1 MCEMYTESIPF
12 DDQSPVIMNVYHIDE
27 YPLHCHEDAIEI
39 IFVLQGAVEVKASF
53 EFFTLNE
60 GDYVVINR
68 EDSHKIWRHNAADNL
83 VVIFQISLKPY
94 RASFPYIDYVIFT
107 CESFDLVKYKGQT
120 DQLRQLLLQLTD
132 SLSRSG
138 RKSGRTAQ
146 AITARLMQTL
156 VREYSL
162 EQYYNRSG
170 AISADKLE
178 TYYTVIKYI
187 YERYHSKTI
196 LQEIACH
203 EFYSKSYIS
212 HLFKEVGAASFQDI
226 LGYIRVYKAERLL
239 LETGSAIANIAEQCG
254 FSDIKY
260 FNRTFQKWFLM
271 KPSEYRK
278 IYQTEIGKDI
288 KAAKASGNEVATGIR
303 HLSNLTDDSTDCKV
317 SITPITLKN
326 IGSKT
331 DLLHCLKQERTMA
344 TTGGGAGEEHSGSAY
359 AIIRLGDDGNP
370 EETKRLLEKMISD
383 LQSKVTGDIEYW
395 FVK

>member
-1 MCEMYTESIPF
+1 MYPESISF
-12 DDQSPVIMNVYHIDE
+12 DDQSPVMMNVYHIDE

-39 IFVLQGAVEVKASF
+39 IFVLKGAVQVKASF

-60 GDYVVINR
+60 GDYVVVNR
-68 EDSHKIWRHNAADNL
+68 EDSHKIWRYNATDNL
-83 VVIFQISLKPY
+83 VAIFQISLKWY

-107 CESFDLVKYKGQT
+107 CESFDLAKYKGQA
-120 DQLRQLLLQLTD
+120 DQLRRLLLQLTD
-132 SLSRSG
+132 SLSRCG

-170 AISADKLE
+170 EISADKLE
-178 TYYTVIKYI
+178 TYYTIIKYI
-187 YERYHSKTI
+187 YEQYHNKNI
-196 LQEIACH
+196 LQEIASR

-239 LETGSAIANIAEQCG
+239 LETDCGIANIAEKCG
-254 FSDIKY
+254 FSDSKY

-288 KAAKASGNEVATGIR
+288 KASKAAGNEVATGIR
-303 HLSNLTDDSTDCKV
+303 HLSNLTDDSTECKV
-317 SITPITLKN
+317 SMTPITLKN
-326 IGSKT
+326 IGSRT
-331 DLLHCLKQERTMA
+331 DLLHCLKQERTLTA
-344 TTGGGAGEEHSGSAY
+344 TGDGAGEEHSGSAY
-359 AIIRLGDDGNP
+359 AIIRIGDDGNP
-370 EETKRLLEKMISD
+370 EETKRLLEKMLRD
-383 LQSKVTGDIEYW
+383 LKSRVPGDIEYW